1 MKKIIFLMLF
11 ALVSWEHA
19 LAQTFTSDGL
29 IYNVTSSNT
38 AEVGNQNGAA
48 TGTITIPSQVT
59 NDSIVYSVTSIGV
72 EAFQSCSALTSVT
85 IPDTVTS
92 IGYAAFVNCPGLT
105 SITIGN
111 SVTSINAYAF
121 SYCIGLTSVTIP
133 NSLTNIGFAAFNG
146 CSGLTSVT
154 IGNSVTNIGDYAF
167 NGCSGLT
174 SIICNVSA
182 PITINSTVF
191 GFVNQDA
198 CILEVPASAVTA
210 YQAAAVW
217 QNFAT
222 IVSNPTYNTSA
233 VSACGSYNWLINNQ
247 TYLTSGNYIY
257 VSTNDGI
264 YYTVEKLVLTLQSNF
279 TIDGINYLST
289 SSTTVAV
296 GDNTNTTG
304 VVVIPASITTSCGT
318 YAVTSIGQYA
328 FAYCTSLTSVTI
340 PNSVTSIGLAAFGLT
355 GLTSVTI
362 PNSVTNIEQYAFAY
376 CSNLTSVICN
386 ASVPITIDA
395 SVFEGV
401 NQSGCILVVTAG
413 TIATY
418 EAAGVWQDFGLVV
431 SNPTFT
437 NTTTISA
444 CNSYTWLVNNQTY
457 TTSGTYYYAS
467 TNDGTNYNVETLALT
482 LQSNFTIDGINYV
495 VTSPTTVEVVIN
507 SGATGVVA
515 IPAAVTTACG
525 TYAVTSIG
533 ENAFN
538 DCPGLTSVTIPNSV
552 TSIGFNAFA
561 YCSGLTSVTIPNSV
575 MSIGEYAFED
585 CTSLTSVTIPN
596 SVTGIG
602 TNAFANC
609 SGLTTVTL
617 PNAITSISEG
627 VFRSCSQLPS
637 ISIPNSVTSI
647 GEYVFYGCSGLTSV
661 SISNSLTNIGNYAF
675 DNCTGL
681 TLVTIPNTVTSIGI
695 SAFFGCGGLT
705 SITIPNSVTS
715 IGNGAFQNCNNLTSV
730 NISNSIMSIA
740 DSTFAGCTG
749 LTSVTIPNSVTSIG
763 DSAFNTCTG
772 LTSITIENS
781 VTSIGQRAFANCF
794 SLTSV
799 ICNVSTPMTI
809 TANVFADVN
818 QGTCSL
824 AVPAASLAA
833 YQAAAVWKNFNP
845 IISATTTVFNT
856 TTESACGSYTWANN
870 NVTYTTTGVYTGT
883 TTNGITE
890 QLDLTITNT
899 TQPTA
904 SAQTFHGSKT
914 VADLVATGTALKWY
928 DVATNGTALAS
939 TTVIATGTYYVSQT
953 LNSCESDRT
962 PLSVTVTPI
971 SIPDAPTNLEVIPFS
986 TGGTI
991 QFTAPASDGGS
1002 AITNYEYSTDNG
1014 ATWVTPSP
1022 AITSSPLNISSGLT
1036 NCTSY
1041 QIKIRAVNA
1050 AGSGTASA
1058 AAQLIPATSV
1068 DMGVNWTERT
1078 SAADNNWQS
1087 VAYGNG
1093 LFVAVAATGSGNRV
1107 MTSPDGITWTPRS
1120 SAVDNDWKSV
1130 TYGNG
1135 LFVAVAASGSGNRVM
1150 TSPDGITWT
1159 IRTSAADYNWS
1170 CVTFGNG
1177 LFVAVASTGYN
1188 KLMTSPDGITW
1199 TIGTVLWS
1207 PMLSVTYGNGLF
1219 VAVSINN
1226 TRAPVLSSSDGIT
1239 WTEIVIKSLI
1249 TSITYGNGLFI
1260 VVTRYGTGNRVMTS
1274 PDGITWTAR
1283 TSAADNDWQSVT
1295 FGNGL
1300 FVAVANSGAGNR
1312 VMTSANGINWTART
1326 SAADNSWS
1334 NVTYGN
1340 GVFVA
1345 VASSGTGNRV
1355 MTSSYSSAADAPVIT
1370 SATYGSTSTVNF
1382 TQSSSSFTPSSS
1394 NYEYSADNGS
1404 TWTAVSPAATT
1415 SPITITGL
1423 SDGANSIM
1431 LRAVNSVGNSCPSN
1445 RYDTQLSVLNKNGG
1459 FTSDPLQ
1466 AVDKYGAKGS
1476 GKGLSQFGG
1485 VIDVP

>member
-318 YAVTSIGQYA
+318 YAVTSIGNSA
-328 FAYCTSLTSVTI
+328 FYGASGLTSITI
-340 PNSVTSIGLAAFGLT
+340 PNSVTSIADYAFQDCT
-355 GLTSVTI
+355 GLTSI
-362 PNSVTNIEQYAFAY
+362 
-376 CSNLTSVICN
+376 ICN
-386 ASVPITIDA
+386 VTSPITIN
-395 SVFEGV
+395 SNVFSNV
-401 NQSGCILVVTAG
+401 NQACTLEVPVSTVVA
-413 TIATY
+413 Y
-418 EAAGVWQDFGLVV
+418 QAAAVWQNFGAVV
-431 SNPTFT
+431 SNPTYN
-437 NTTTISA
+437 NTTVSA
-444 CNSYTWLVNNQTY
+444 CGSYTWLVNNQTY
-457 TTSGTYYYAS
+457 ITSGTYYFAS
-467 TNDGTNYNVETLALT
+467 TNDGINYTVETLALT
-482 LQSNFTIDGINYV
+482 LQSNFTSSGINYV
-495 VTSPTTVEVVIN
+495 VTSLTTVAVGDN
-507 SGATGVVA
+507 SSATGVVV
-515 IPAAVTTACG
+515 IPASVTTSCG
-525 TYAVTSIG
+525 TY
-533 ENAFN
+533 
-538 DCPGLTSVTIPNSV
+538 SV
-552 TSIGFNAFA
+552 TSIGDYAFA
-561 YCSGLTSVTIPNSV
+561 YCSGLI
-575 MSIGEYAFED
+575 SI
-585 CTSLTSVTIPN
+585 TIPN
-596 SVTGIG
+596 SVTNIG
-602 TNAFANC
+602 LAGFRGC
-609 SGLTTVTL
+609 SGLTTL
-617 PNAITSISEG
+617 I
-627 VFRSCSQLPS
+627 
-637 ISIPNSVTSI
+637 IPNSVTNI
-647 GEYVFYGCSGLTSV
+647 GESSIRDCS
-661 SISNSLTNIGNYAF
+661 
-675 DNCTGL
+675 
-681 TLVTIPNTVTSIGI
+681 
-695 SAFFGCGGLT
+695 GLT

-715 IGNGAFQNCNNLTSV
+715 IGYRAFRN
-730 NISNSIMSIA
+730 
-740 DSTFAGCTG
+740 
-749 LTSVTIPNSVTSIG
+749 
-763 DSAFNTCTG
+763 CTG
-772 LTSITIENS
+772 LTSITIGNS
-781 VTSIGQRAFANCF
+781 VTFIDYQAFRDCT
-794 SLTSV
+794 SLTSI
-799 ICNVSTPMTI
+799 ICNISTPLTI
-809 TANVFADVN
+809 AANVFQGVN
-818 QGTCSL
+818 QSACSL
-824 AVPAASLAA
+824 TVPAGSVAV
-833 YQAAAVWKNFNP
+833 YEAAAVWQNFAP
-845 IISATTTVFNT
+845 IVSTTTP
-856 TTESACGSYTWANN
+856 
-870 NVTYTTTGVYTGT
+870 
-883 TTNGITE
+883 
-890 QLDLTITNT
+890 
-899 TQPTA
+899 PTA
-904 SAQTFHGSKT
+904 SAQTFCGSKT
-914 VADLVATGTALKWY
+914 VADLVATGTDLRWY

-939 TTVIATGTYYVSQT
+939 TTAITTGTYYVTQTLNSSESARTSVAVTMNTTSPPSASAQTFVGSKTVADLVATGTDLKWYDVATNGTALTSTTAITTGTYYVSQT
-953 LNSCESDRT
+953 LNSCESART
-962 PLSVTVTPI
+962 SVAVTVTPI
-971 SIPDAPTNLEVIPFS
+971 TSPGASTNLVATGIN
-986 TGGTI
+986 TGGMI
-991 QFTAPASDGGS
+991 QFTAPASNGGS

-1022 AITSSPLNISSGLT
+1022 AVTSSPLIISSGLT
-1036 NCTSY
+1036 NCTNY
-1041 QIKIRAVNA
+1041 QVKIRAVNA
-1050 AGSGTASA
+1050 AGSGAASI
-1058 AAQLIPATSV
+1058 AAQLIPATTV

-1260 VVTRYGTGNRVMTS
+1260 VVTRYGAGNRVMTS

-1283 TSAADNDWQSVT
+1283 TSAADNNWTSVT
-1295 FGNGL
+1295 YGNGL
-1300 FVAVANSGAGNR
+1300 FVAVASDGTGNR

-1404 TWTAVSPAATT
+1404 NWTAVSPAATT

-1459 FTSDPLQ
+1459 YTSDPLQ